1 MLTAVHDGPVRSK
14 TGAKWEFSD
23 PCLFAGNKL
32 NVKKLQTIES
42 SFPLKNYPMSC
53 TFCEKTVWRFDMLL
67 HMKEHP
73 DEECPA
79 EGVVS
84 EAEKGLLRAKKKRT
98 ANALSARDLGKL
110 TDDQLRLLPTKD
122 FWDESKKKWKTNY
135 IGTFAKQNSLRMKR
149 IFGPAAFQSA

>member
-1 MLTAVHDGPVRSK
+1 
-14 TGAKWEFSD
+14 
-23 PCLFAGNKL
+23 
-32 NVKKLQTIES
+32 
-42 SFPLKNYPMSC
+42 
-53 TFCEKTVWRFDMLL
+53 MLL

-73 DEECPA
+73 DEECHA

-135 IGTFAKQNSLRMKR
+135 IGTFAKRSRT
-149 IFGPAAFQSA
+149 ASA